1 MQPSGAKS
9 WAVRYRANGIPKKL
23 TLGSYPALSLRAAR
37 ERAQA
42 ATGEVAGGKDPA
54 AEKKAARQAAKAAR
68 GAQSDRVER
77 VVERF
82 IELHAKPNTRD
93 WRQTERLLAKY
104 VVGRWSGRRLSEVTR
119 ADVNELLDEIAK
131 RAPIGANRVFAQLR
145 KMCNWSIGK
154 GIIEHS
160 PCAGV
165 ETPSRETTRDR
176 VLNYDE
182 IRLVWQASDTVGWP
196 FGSIC
201 KLLLLTG
208 ARREE
213 IAGLRRSEIDLSP
226 LVANAVEVEGL
237 GRRVNEVSGLRLLL
251 PKERTKNKRDH
262 VIPLSDEAVEIIR
275 GLPRVEGDQGFVFT
289 TTGKSSVSGFS
300 RAKEAIDAAIL
311 EALKEEAERR
321 GEDPA
326 KVKPLSHW
334 TLHDLRRTV
343 ATNLQALGVRL
354 EVTEAVLNHVSGSK
368 GGIVGIYQRHEYASE
383 KRQALEFWARRLDV
397 IVRGGAPAKV
407 LEFIAKARAS

>member
-1 MQPSGAKS
+1 MKVRETIKSDAGIRTLPTPTKRWEIPDDKISGLYLIVQPSGAKS
-9 WAVRYRANGIPKKL
+9 LAVRYRNKGIPRKV
-23 TLGSYPALSLRAAR
+23 TLGSFQTIDKYGNLRDGPVGLKAAR
-37 ERAQA
+37 ILAEA
-42 ATGEVAGGKDPA
+42 ARGEAAAGRDPA

-68 GAQSDRVER
+68 GVQSDRVER

-82 IELHAKPNTRD
+82 IEQHAKPNTRD

-104 VVGRWSGRRLSEVTR
+104 VVDRWRGRRLSEITR
-119 ADVNELLDEIAK
+119 ADINEMLDEIAK

-165 ETPSRETTRDR
+165 EMPSRETSRDR

-182 IRLVWQASDTVGWP
+182 IRVAWQAFDALGWP
-196 FGSIC
+196 FGPIG

-208 ARREE
+208 ARRQE
-213 IAGLRRSEIDLSP
+213 IAGLRRGQIDLSP

-251 PKERTKNKRDH
+251 PKERTKSKRYH
-262 VIPLSDEAVEIIR
+262 AIPLSDEAVAIIK
-275 GLPRVEGDQGFVFT
+275 GLPQVEGDKKVEKDRWFVFT

-300 RAKEAIDAAIL
+300 RAKEKIDEAIL
-311 EALKEEAERR
+311 EALRR
-321 GEDPA
+321 KPKSAA
-326 KVKPLSHW
+326 KILK
-334 TLHDLRRTV
+334 
-343 ATNLQALGVRL
+343 
-354 EVTEAVLNHVSGSK
+354 K
-368 GGIVGIYQRHEYASE
+368 
-383 KRQALEFWARRLDV
+383 
-397 IVRGGAPAKV
+397 
-407 LEFIAKARAS
+407 